1 MKKVF
6 IKVAR
11 TYQVKNKL
19 QKQILENLKEFDGV
33 LTNQQT
39 ANKLI
44 KIAYSDAVN
53 NYKGT
58 AAVPE
63 LRNSKSDENN
73 MLHYV
78 EDVIYL
84 NVHQVINDLT

>member
-19 QKQILENLKEFDGV
+19 QKQILENLKEYDGV
-33 LTNQQT
+33 LTNNLT

-44 KIAYSDAVN
+44 KLAYNDAVN

-84 NVHQVINDLT
+84 NVHQVIHDLL